1 MVSLWCSCLFPG
13 PQDFRPLVDIS
24 ISMVTWIWGH
34 HVETFLWVLELIMSS
49 PKVGIKAPILN
60 ESPMFAASNTCGGDL
75 IKTVG
80 ANSFWFYS
88 EELFYFILFLDLDLF
103 KFE

>member
-1 MVSLWCSCLFPG
+1 M
-13 PQDFRPLVDIS
+13 
-24 ISMVTWIWGH
+24 
-34 HVETFLWVLELIMSS
+34 
-49 PKVGIKAPILN
+49 GIKAPILN

-103 KFE
+103 KFEWKLWILFLSLILFGVKTSGERSKKYLAKTRAYRFQRKRKDS